1 MKIFDWERL
10 LFNDLPPIFLIEIV
24 FRCIV
29 MFIVV
34 LMALKLTG
42 KRGVRQ
48 LSVFELV
55 IIITLGSAAGD
66 PMFYEDVGLLP
77 AITVFVCIIIMYR
90 LVTYLTS
97 NYKPFEHFIEGKP
110 VIIIKEGL
118 FEFDK
123 FKKEDLAQDEFFQE
137 LRLKSVAHL
146 GQVQLAILE
155 TNGGVSIFYF
165 SEKDT
170 KYGLPIT
177 PDLFNSK
184 SMQIGKEGFYAC
196 TFCGNVDTIKAGKNL
211 PCKRCERNEW
221 VPAINKPR
229 IV

>member
-10 LFNDLPPIFLIEIV
+10 LFNDLPPVFLIEVV
-24 FRCIV
+24 FRCLV
-29 MFIVV
+29 MFVVV
-34 LMALKLTG
+34 LAALKLTG

-66 PMFYEDVGLLP
+66 PMFYEDVGLIP
-77 AITVFVCIIIMYR
+77 AIAVFVCIILLYR

-97 NYKPFEHFIEGKP
+97 TYKPFEHFIEGKP
-110 VIIIKEGL
+110 VIIIKDGL

-123 FKKEDLAQDEFFQE
+123 FRKEDLAQDEFFQE
-137 LRLKSVAHL
+137 LRLKNVAHL

-165 SEKDT
+165 SADDT

-177 PDLFNSK
+177 PDEFNNK
-184 SMQIGKEGFYAC
+184 SISIQKEGMHAC
-196 TFCGNVDTIKAGKNL
+196 TFCGNVEKIKAGKNQ
-211 PCKRCERNEW
+211 PCKRCNHNEW
-221 VPAINKPR
+221 VAATNATRVK
-229 IV
+229 